1 MKVGLKELAGVAG
14 EIQLSSFLSS
24 PRQGHGSLVWM
35 FFPAG
40 RHELRCIDR
49 ERDAERREGP
59 DQLESWSGGKAE
71 KAIRERSQKKEKDV

>member
-1 MKVGLKELAGVAG
+1 
-14 EIQLSSFLSS
+14 
-24 PRQGHGSLVWM
+24 M

-49 ERDAERREGP
+49 EQDAERREEP

-71 KAIRERSQKKEKDV
+71 KAITERSQKKEKDV